1 MIALGFSEGKVIWV
15 GLTGGIASGK
25 STVSQFLR
33 REGASIIDADRIAHA
48 VILKG
53 GGAYEPVVKA
63 FGTEILNETG
73 EIDRKRLGGIIFRD
87 PEKRAT
93 LNRIVHPFVFE
104 RAESEKEEL
113 ARRDPEGVIVFDA
126 PLLIETGADSGMDWV
141 LLAYVDRATQIERLV
156 GRDRLSRAEAEQRI
170 DAQMP
175 LDDKRAFADEIIDNH
190 KPLAAVEEEVRSL
203 YRRLKKRA
211 TVS

>member
-1 MIALGFSEGKVIWV
+1 MIWV

-25 STVSQFLR
+25 STVSRFLR

-53 GGAYEPVVKA
+53 GEAYRPVVEA
-63 FGTEILNETG
+63 FGKEILDEAG

-87 PEKRAT
+87 PEKRIL
-93 LNRIVHPFVFE
+93 LNRLVHPSVFE
-104 RAESEKEEL
+104 RADSEKKEL
-113 ARRDPEGVIVFDA
+113 SRRDPAGVIVFDA
-126 PLLIETGADSGMDWV
+126 ALLIETGVYSAMDWV

-156 GRDRLSRAEAEQRI
+156 GRDRLSRSEAERRI

-175 LDDKRAFADEIIDNH
+175 LDDKRTFADEIIDNR
-190 KPLAAVEEEVRSL
+190 KPLAEVAEEVGGI